1 MAELAP
7 LQAELDQLRQSSS
20 LQAVQQEHALH
31 DLARQLEQAQ
41 QLAAKAEEELS
52 AARAREERLS
62 LDKSELAS
70 ELAGERERRDK
81 EDKERISKGKSE
93 EQGDKVRRELVQALE
108 RSEEDKD
115 KLVGKLAT

>member
-20 LQAVQQEHALH
+20 LQAVQQEQALH